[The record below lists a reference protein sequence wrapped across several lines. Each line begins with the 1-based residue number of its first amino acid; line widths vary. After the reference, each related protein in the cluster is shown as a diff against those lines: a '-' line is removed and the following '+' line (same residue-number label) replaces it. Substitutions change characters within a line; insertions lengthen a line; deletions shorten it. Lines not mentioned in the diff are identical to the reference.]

1 MRARMALRY
10 AGVDVE
16 IREISLR
23 EKPQSMLLAS
33 PKGTVPVLIQPN
45 GQVIEQSLE
54 IMEWALNQRD
64 VDDWML
70 RSSSELKSHAAAL
83 IAENDGPFKQA
94 LDRYKY
100 ADRYPEFPMEHYR
113 AQGELFLKRLEELL
127 SYHHYLLRDQLAQ
140 VDIAIFP
147 FVRQFSMVDE
157 HWFDA
162 THYSKLKVWLSN
174 LKDSQL
180 FNDIMQ
186 KHPVWQDFI

>member
-1 MRARMALRY
+1 MALRY

-54 IMEWALNQRD
+54 IMGWALNQRD

-94 LDRYKY
+94 LDPTR
-100 ADRYPEFPMEHYR
+100 RREPFPWRLPLAARIEDLQGH
-113 AQGELFLKRLEELL
+113 AQDLQGHTQDLQG
-127 SYHHYLLRDQLAQ
+127 H
-140 VDIAIFP
+140 
-147 FVRQFSMVDE
+147 
-157 HWFDA
+157 
-162 THYSKLKVWLSN
+162 T
-174 LKDSQL
+174 KDLQG
-180 FNDIMQ
+180 
-186 KHPVWQDFI
+186 HTQDLQGHTQC

>member
-113 AQGELFLKRLEELL
+113 AQGELFLKRMEELL
-127 SYHHYLLRDQLAQ
+127 SRHHHLLRDQFAQ

-180 FNDIMQ
+180 FNEIMQ
-186 KHPVWQDFI
+186 KHPVWQDA

>member
-70 RSSSELKSHAAAL
+70 RSFSELKSHADAL

-127 SYHHYLLRDQLAQ
+127 SYHNYLLRDQLAQ

>member
-54 IMEWALNQRD
+54 IMEWALNQHD

-70 RSSSELKSHAAAL
+70 SSSSELKSHTAAL
-83 IAENDGPFKQA
+83 IAENDGAFKQA

-127 SYHHYLLRDQLAQ
+127 SRHHYLLRDQFAQ

-162 THYSKLKVWLSN
+162 THYLKLKVWLSN
-174 LKDSQL
+174 LKNSQL

-186 KHPVWQDFI
+186 KHPVWQDA

>member
-10 AGVDVE
+10 AGINVE

-33 PKGTVPVLIQPN
+33 PKGTVPVLIPPN

-64 VDDWML
+64 ADDWMM
-70 RSSSELKSHAAAL
+70 RSSSELKAQAAAL
-83 IAENDGPFKQA
+83 IAENDGAFKQA

-157 HWFDA
+157 NWFDA
-162 THYSKLKVWLSN
+162 TRFSKLKAWLSN
-174 LKDSQL
+174 LKNSQL
-180 FNDIMQ
+180 FNDIME
-186 KHPVWQDFI
+186 KHPVWQDA

>member
-54 IMEWALNQRD
+54 IMDWALNQRD

-83 IAENDGPFKQA
+83 IAENDGPFKKA

-100 ADRYPEFPMEHYR
+100 ADRYPEFSMEHYR

-127 SYHHYLLRDQLAQ
+127 SIHQYLLRDQFAQ

-147 FVRQFSMVDE
+147 FIRQFSMVDE

-162 THYSKLKVWLSN
+162 TQYSKLKVWLSN
-174 LKDSQL
+174 LKDSQI

-186 KHPVWQDFI
+186 KHPVWQDA

>member
-64 VDDWML
+64 VDDWIL

-186 KHPVWQDFI
+186 KHPVWQDA

>member
-1 MRARMALRY
+1 MRTRMALRY

-83 IAENDGPFKQA
+83 IAENDGTFKQA

-100 ADRYPEFPMEHYR
+100 ADRYHEFPMEHYR

-127 SYHHYLLRDQLAQ
+127 SSHQYLLRDQFAQ

-147 FVRQFSMVDE
+147 FIRQFSMVDE

-162 THYSKLKVWLSN
+162 TQYSKLKVWLSN
-174 LKDSQL
+174 LKHSQI
-180 FNDIMQ
+180 FKDIMQ
-186 KHPVWQDFI
+186 KHPVWQDA

>member
-10 AGVDVE
+10 AGINVE

-64 VDDWML
+64 ADDWML
-70 RSSSELKSHAAAL
+70 RSSSELKAHAAAL
-83 IAENDGPFKQA
+83 IAENDGAFKQA

-157 HWFDA
+157 NWFNV
-162 THYSKLKVWLSN
+162 TRYSKLKVWLSN
-174 LKDSQL
+174 LKNSQL
-180 FNDIMQ
+180 FNDIME
-186 KHPVWQDFI
+186 KHPVWQDA

>member
-10 AGVDVE
+10 AGINVE

-33 PKGTVPVLIQPN
+33 PKGTVPVLIPPN

-64 VDDWML
+64 ADDWML
-70 RSSSELKSHAAAL
+70 RSSSELKAHAAAL
-83 IAENDGPFKQA
+83 IAENDGAFKQA

-157 HWFDA
+157 NWFNA
-162 THYSKLKVWLSN
+162 TRYSKLKVWLSN

-180 FNDIMQ
+180 FNDVMQ
-186 KHPVWQDFI
+186 KHPVWQDA

>member
-127 SYHHYLLRDQLAQ
+127 ERHQHLLRDQFAQ
-140 VDIAIFP
+140 ADIAIFP
-147 FVRQFSMVDE
+147 FIRQFSMVDE

-180 FNDIMQ
+180 FNDVMQ
-186 KHPVWQDFI
+186 KHPVWQDA

>member
-1 MRARMALRY
+1 MTLRY
-10 AGVDVE
+10 SGVDVE

-23 EKPQSMLLAS
+23 EKPKSMLLAS

-45 GQVIEQSLE
+45 GEVIEQSLE

-64 VDDWML
+64 DEDWKL
-70 RSSSELKSHAAAL
+70 SSSPELKAQAASL
-83 IAENDGPFKQA
+83 MSENDGTFKQA

-100 ADRYPEFPMEHYR
+100 AGRYPDFSMEHYR
-113 AQGELFLKRLEELL
+113 AQGEVFLNKLEELL
-127 SYHHYLLRDQLAQ
+127 SQHQHLLRDQLAQ

-147 FVRQFSMVDE
+147 FVRQFSLVDE
-157 HWFDA
+157 DWFNS
-162 THYSKLKVWLSN
+162 TRYSKLKFWLSH

-186 KHPVWQDFI
+186 KHPVWQDA

>member
-10 AGVDVE
+10 AGIDVE
-16 IREISLR
+16 IREITLR

-33 PKGTVPVLIQPN
+33 PKGTVPVLILPN

-64 VDDWML
+64 ADDWML
-70 RSSSELKSHAAAL
+70 RSSSELKAHAAAL
-83 IAENDGPFKQA
+83 IIENDGAFKQA

-157 HWFDA
+157 NWFN
-162 THYSKLKVWLSN
+162 TTRYSKLKVWLSN
-174 LKDSQL
+174 LKNSQL
-180 FNDIMQ
+180 FNDIME
-186 KHPVWQDFI
+186 KHPVWQDA

>member
-10 AGVDVE
+10 ASVDVE

-54 IMEWALNQRD
+54 IMEWALNQSD
-64 VDDWML
+64 VDDWMFV
-70 RSSSELKSHAAAL
+70 SSSELKSHAAAL

-127 SYHHYLLRDQLAQ
+127 SYHNYLLRNQLAQ

-157 HWFDA
+157 HWFDE
-162 THYSKLKVWLSN
+162 THYSKLKFWLSN

-180 FNDIMQ
+180 FNEIMQ

>member
-127 SYHHYLLRDQLAQ
+127 EQHQHLLRDQFAQ

-147 FVRQFSMVDE
+147 FIRQFSMVDE

-186 KHPVWQDFI
+186 KHPVWQDA

>member
-54 IMEWALNQRD
+54 IMDWALNQRD
-64 VDDWML
+64 VDDWVL

-113 AQGELFLKRLEELL
+113 AQGELFLKHLEELL

-186 KHPVWQDFI
+186 KHPVWQDA

>member
-70 RSSSELKSHAAAL
+70 RSSSELKSHTAAL

-127 SYHHYLLRDQLAQ
+127 SRHQYLLRDQFAQ

-147 FVRQFSMVDE
+147 FIRQFSMVDE

-162 THYSKLKVWLSN
+162 TDYSKLKVWLSK

-186 KHPVWQDFI
+186 KHPVWQDA

>member
-10 AGVDVE
+10 AGINVE

-33 PKGTVPVLIQPN
+33 PKGTVPVLIPPN

-64 VDDWML
+64 ADDWML
-70 RSSSELKSHAAAL
+70 RSSSELKAHAAAL
-83 IAENDGPFKQA
+83 IAENDGTFKQA

-100 ADRYPEFPMEHYR
+100 ADRYPEFPMEYYR

-157 HWFDA
+157 NWFNA
-162 THYSKLKVWLSN
+162 TRYSKLKVWLSN
-174 LKDSQL
+174 LKNSQL
-180 FNDIMQ
+180 FNDIME
-186 KHPVWQDFI
+186 KHPVWQDA

>member
-10 AGVDVE
+10 AGINVE

-64 VDDWML
+64 ADDWML
-70 RSSSELKSHAAAL
+70 RSSSELKAHAAAL
-83 IAENDGPFKQA
+83 IAENDGAFKQA

-100 ADRYPEFPMEHYR
+100 ADRYPEFSMEHYR

-157 HWFDA
+157 NWFNV
-162 THYSKLKVWLSN
+162 TRYSKLKVWLSN
-174 LKDSQL
+174 LKNSQL
-180 FNDIMQ
+180 FNDIME
-186 KHPVWQDFI
+186 KHPVWQDA

>member
-1 MRARMALRY
+1 MALRY
-10 AGVDVE
+10 SGVDVE

-23 EKPQSMLLAS
+23 EKPKSMLLAS

-45 GQVIEQSLE
+45 GEVIEQSLE

-64 VDDWML
+64 VEDWKL
-70 RSSSELKSHAAAL
+70 RSSPELKAQAAAL
-83 IAENDGPFKQA
+83 MFKNDGAFKQA

-100 ADRYPEFPMEHYR
+100 ADRYPDFTMEHYR
-113 AQGELFLKRLEELL
+113 AQGEVFLNKLEELL
-127 SYHHYLLRDQLAQ
+127 SQHQHLLRDQLAQ

-157 HWFDA
+157 DWFNS
-162 THYSKLKVWLSN
+162 TRYSKLKFWLSH

-186 KHPVWQDFI
+186 KHPVWQDA

>member
-10 AGVDVE
+10 AGINVE

-33 PKGTVPVLIQPN
+33 PKGTVPVLIPPN

-64 VDDWML
+64 ADDWML
-70 RSSSELKSHAAAL
+70 SSSSELKAHAAAL
-83 IAENDGPFKQA
+83 IAENDGAFKQA

-157 HWFDA
+157 SWFNA
-162 THYSKLKVWLSN
+162 TRYSKLKVWLSN
-174 LKDSQL
+174 LKNSQL
-180 FNDIMQ
+180 FNDIME
-186 KHPVWQDFI
+186 KHPVWQDA

>member
-64 VDDWML
+64 VDDWIL
-70 RSSSELKSHAAAL
+70 GSSSELKSHTAAL

-127 SYHHYLLRDQLAQ
+127 ERHQYLLRDQFAQ

-147 FVRQFSMVDE
+147 FIRQFSMVDE

-186 KHPVWQDFI
+186 KHPVWQGA

>member
-127 SYHHYLLRDQLAQ
+127 ERHQYLLRDQFAQ

-147 FVRQFSMVDE
+147 FIRQFSMVDE

-180 FNDIMQ
+180 FNDVMQ
-186 KHPVWQDFI
+186 KHPVWQDA

>member
-33 PKGTVPVLIQPN
+33 PKGTVPVLIQPD

-54 IMEWALNQRD
+54 IMGWALNQSD

-83 IAENDGPFKQA
+83 IAENDGAFKQA

-127 SYHHYLLRDQLAQ
+127 SSHQYLLRDQFAQ

-147 FVRQFSMVDE
+147 FIRQFSMVDE

-162 THYSKLKVWLSN
+162 TQYSKLKVWLSN
-174 LKDSQL
+174 LKDSQI

-186 KHPVWQDFI
+186 KHPVWQDA

>member
-1 MRARMALRY
+1 MRARMALLY

-54 IMEWALNQRD
+54 IMEWALYQRD

-70 RSSSELKSHAAAL
+70 RSSSELKSHTAAL

-100 ADRYPEFPMEHYR
+100 ADRYPEFPMENYR

-127 SYHHYLLRDQLAQ
+127 SRHQYLLRDQFAQ

-157 HWFDA
+157 DWFDA
-162 THYSKLKVWLSN
+162 TDYSKLKVWISN

-180 FNDIMQ
+180 FNGIMQ
-186 KHPVWQDFI
+186 KHPVWHDA

>member
-70 RSSSELKSHAAAL
+70 RSSSELKSHAATL
-83 IAENDGPFKQA
+83 IAENDDTFKQA

-127 SYHHYLLRDQLAQ
+127 SSHQYLLRDQFAQ

-147 FVRQFSMVDE
+147 FIRQYSMVDE

-162 THYSKLKVWLSN
+162 TQYSKLKVWLSN
-174 LKDSQL
+174 LKNSQI

-186 KHPVWQDFI
+186 KHPVWQDA

>member
-10 AGVDVE
+10 AGINVE

-33 PKGTVPVLIQPN
+33 PKGTVPVLIPPN

-64 VDDWML
+64 ADDWML
-70 RSSSELKSHAAAL
+70 RSSSELKAHAAAL
-83 IAENDGPFKQA
+83 ITENDGAFKQA

-127 SYHHYLLRDQLAQ
+127 SYHHYLLRDQIAQ

-162 THYSKLKVWLSN
+162 THYSKLKVWLCN

-186 KHPVWQDFI
+186 KHPVLQDA

>member
-10 AGVDVE
+10 AGINVE
-16 IREISLR
+16 IREITLR

-33 PKGTVPVLIQPN
+33 PKGTVPVLILPN

-64 VDDWML
+64 ADDWML
-70 RSSSELKSHAAAL
+70 RSSSELKAHAAAL
-83 IAENDGPFKQA
+83 IIENDGAFKQA

-157 HWFDA
+157 NWFNA
-162 THYSKLKVWLSN
+162 TRFSKLKAWLSN
-174 LKDSQL
+174 LKNSQL
-180 FNDIMQ
+180 FNDIME
-186 KHPVWQDFI
+186 KHPVWQDA

>member
-54 IMEWALNQRD
+54 IMEWALNQCD

-70 RSSSELKSHAAAL
+70 RSSSELKSHTAAL
-83 IAENDGPFKQA
+83 IAENDGTFKQA

-127 SYHHYLLRDQLAQ
+127 SRHQYLLRDQFAQ

-147 FVRQFSMVDE
+147 FVRQFSLVDE
-157 HWFDA
+157 DFFNS
-162 THYSKLKVWLSN
+162 TRYSKLKIWLSH

-186 KHPVWQDFI
+186 KHPVWQDA